1 MKNRR
6 YSDKAALAANQ
17 NVRERKYWLNR
28 LSADLE
34 KSQFP
39 VDFFEDGRET
49 ERTEVVEFGFSPGLS
64 ARAMKV
70 SGGVDIKL
78 HMLLLAGLTA
88 LVYRTT
94 GTRDILIGSPV
105 LKQEVE
111 ADFINTALVF
121 RSQVQAGM
129 NFKELLL
136 QVRQTVVE
144 ATDNQNFPLEVLPD
158 LGLPLFDIALLLE
171 SIHSRHYLQNFRYSM
186 LFSFSRSDARLSVT
200 IEYNGQLYE
209 RKNVERLANCFFTLL
224 EAGLSN
230 GEVPLD
236 ELDMLSEAEKR
247 RVLIDFNN
255 TGDVSMGRLNVVEMF
270 ADQAART
277 PGNTAVVVDS
287 GPATGSAR
295 GQRSI
300 SYEKL
305 AEKSGQLAGRLV
317 SMGVTVDSIAAVL
330 VEPSIEM
337 MVGLLGILKAGAAY
351 LPIDTDIPPERI
363 RYILNDSG
371 AELLL
376 TCGDLADGLAMSC
389 RKIDLT
395 QADIYTTGTSGSD
408 IAVGLENL
416 AYVIYTSGTTGRP
429 KGVLVSHGNLLA
441 NLTAFFQ
448 EFHIQAADTV
458 IQLGSYAFDAFVE
471 EVFPALLRGGK
482 IAIPSRSD
490 IVDMPLLTDFIN
502 RHGVTLIDCTPLLLN
517 EFNRLNNL
525 ESVHTF
531 ISGGDV
537 LKAEYVSRLK
547 DKGNVYNT
555 YGPTEA
561 TVCTTYYKYSGT
573 GAVKTGIPI
582 GKPIANYRVYILDKN
597 FNPLPIGAKGE
608 IMVAGPGVT
617 RGYLN
622 KPELTADKFVDLAA
636 KTREETRSSK
646 NEILTPKSYI
656 LYRTGDLARWRPDGS
671 IEFSGRLDQQVK
683 IRGYRIEL
691 GDIESKLLEHVDIED
706 AVVLEGTEENRDKY
720 LCAYIVGL
728 QELTVSGLREYLLN
742 KLPDY
747 MIPTYFVPL
756 PKIPLTSN
764 GKVDRK
770 ALNAYD
776 VRLETGVEYV
786 APETET
792 EKTVARVWQEV
803 LKTER
808 VGVRD
813 NFFDIGGN
821 SLKII
826 TVNVRLREAYGRDI
840 PVVAMFQY
848 PTIESL
854 ARYLGEEAEGDSA
867 VPQADRAETLH
878 RGREDKLKRFQ
889 RRKGVNNG

>member
-1 MKNRR
+1 MKSRR

-17 NVRERKYWLNR
+17 NVREKIYWLNR
-28 LSADLE
+28 LSGDLE

-39 VDFFEDGRET
+39 VDFFEDGGET
-49 ERTEVVEFGFSPGLS
+49 ERRETFEFGFSPELS

-78 HMLLLAGLTA
+78 HMVLLAGLTA
-88 LVYRTT
+88 LVYRYT
-94 GTRDILIGSPV
+94 GSRDILIGSPV
-105 LKQEVE
+105 LKQEEE

-121 RSQVQAGM
+121 RSRVQPGM

-136 QVRQTVVE
+136 QVRQTVVK
-144 ATDNQNFPLEVLPD
+144 ATDHQNFPLEVLPD

-171 SIHSRHYLQNFRYSM
+171 SIHSKHYLQNFPYSM
-186 LFSFSRSDARLSVT
+186 LFSFSRSDARLSGT
-200 IEYNGQLYE
+200 IEYNGQLYRGE
-209 RKNVERLANCFFTLL
+209 NVERLANCFCILL

-230 GEVPLD
+230 GEVSLD

-247 RVLIDFNN
+247 RILIDFNN
-255 TGDVSMGRLNVVEMF
+255 TGDVSIGRLNVVEMF
-270 ADQAART
+270 AHQAART
-277 PGNTAVVVDS
+277 PENTAVVVDS
-287 GPATGSAR
+287 SPGTGSAR
-295 GQRSI
+295 EQRSI

-317 SMGVTVDSIAAVL
+317 SMGVTTDSIVAVL

-337 MVGLLGILKAGAAY
+337 MIGLLGILKAGGAY
-351 LPIDTDIPPERI
+351 LPIDTDIPAERI
-363 RYILNDSG
+363 GYIFNDSG
-371 AELLL
+371 AGLLL
-376 TCGDLADGLAMSC
+376 TYGNLADGLAISC
-389 RKIDLT
+389 RKIDLA
-395 QADIYTTGTSGSD
+395 QADMYKTGTSSSD
-408 IAVGLENL
+408 IAVGMENL

-448 EFHIQAADTV
+448 EFHLQATDTV

-471 EVFPALLRGGK
+471 EVFPVLLRGGK
-482 IAIPSRSD
+482 IAIPSRGD

-525 ESVHTF
+525 EGVQTF

-573 GAVKTGIPI
+573 EAVKTGIPI

-608 IMVAGPGVT
+608 LWVAGPGVT

-622 KPELTADKFVDLAA
+622 KPELTADKFVNLAA

-656 LYRTGDLARWRPDGS
+656 LYGTGDLARWRPDGS

-706 AVVLEGTEENRDKY
+706 AVVLEGKEENRDKY
-720 LCAYIVGL
+720 LCAYIVGR
-728 QELTVSGLREYLLN
+728 QGLTVSGLREYLLN

-747 MIPTYFVPL
+747 MIPTYFVSL
-756 PKIPLTSN
+756 PEIPLTPN
-764 GKVDRK
+764 GKVDRG

-792 EKTVARVWQEV
+792 EKTIARIWQEV
-803 LKTER
+803 LKTEK

-813 NFFDIGGN
+813 NFFEIGGN

-826 TVNVRLREAYGRDI
+826 TVNVRLREAYDRDI

-854 ARYLGEEAEGDSA
+854 ARYLGEEAEGDSTT
-867 VPQADRAETLH
+867 PPADRAETLQ